1 MFYAPFSW
9 SASSLTIASPTDL
22 EPYMTTA
29 LGLSALAASPG
40 IDAPPELG
48 DLSLSL
54 AGAELVDLVDL
65 QAVLLNDGRLLPAA
79 SPRIQDDLLLEAAST
94 IIRDA
99 PYETVEQWLWR
110 RGRDLAARY
119 RRALEATVSGTPAHS
134 SRRSFRRSRPLPV
147 VPPAVDPALGRMTD
161 GRPVVV
167 ALAAA
172 ARIVEAADET
182 LGELDPDEAA
192 VVGAVHQAVTRLAA
206 ERQRRSI
213 ERVGFDDIA
222 RGF

>member
-40 IDAPPELG
+40 IDAPPEPG

-65 QAVLLNDGRLLPAA
+65 QAVLLDDGRLLPAA

-94 IIRDA
+94 IVRDA

-147 VPPAVDPALGRMTD
+147 VPPAVDRALGRMTD